1 MPVYNEILAW
11 YLCVEQPW
19 FLKKNETWGQRQ
31 NFVCIKNI
39 DNNQRN
45 EEYFQIIASKV
56 YKTKYSPRVLQIK
69 KTDQKM
75 GSNNNCESIKLTRK
89 RE

>member
-1 MPVYNEILAW
+1 MCRATVIPL
-11 YLCVEQPW
+11 
-19 FLKKNETWGQRQ
+19 KNETQGQRQ
-31 NFVCIKNI
+31 TLYATKII

-75 GSNNNCESIKLTRK
+75 GSNNNCESIKLT
-89 RE
+89 